1 MAAQQSHTFASR
13 HTSQSLQKSVPAPT
27 QKEFK
32 NIFPSLLKKSKTLH
46 TQPNDKQM
54 TVAMQTPRPLTVKRF
69 NYSVDRRPACNSTY
83 PKGGVSCSKD
93 SFVVKQ
99 TLVFQIKFCGK
110 SPALRVAA
118 KRQFVRKPSL
128 VFSQT
133 DVIGN
138 ARTVRL

>member
-1 MAAQQSHTFASR
+1 MAAQQSHTFASRTSR

-69 NYSVDRRPACNSTY
+69 NYSVDRRSACNSGFKKLAVQWLNEVQFSNGT
-83 PKGGVSCSKD
+83 
-93 SFVVKQ
+93 FVV
-99 TLVFQIKFCGK
+99 
-110 SPALRVAA
+110 AD
-118 KRQFVRKPSL
+118 SL
-128 VFSQT
+128 VLRNPLLRKAANRQQQYKTYSK
-133 DVIGN
+133 
-138 ARTVRL
+138 